1 MSPERLDRV
10 ARALVDFRQ
19 SETLSAYVVIRMALQ
34 LGYDAGV
41 QASTNTLA
49 PVEMQS

>member
-1 MSPERLDRV
+1 MNDERLDRV
-10 ARALVDFRQ
+10 ARDLVDFRQ
-19 SETLSAYVVIRMALQ
+19 AETLSAFVVIRMALQ

-41 QASTNTLA
+41 QASANTLA